1 MKRKIIKG
9 MTITMFS
16 TLIISFVAYR
26 SGYLGGLKSTYPF
39 SPNGSALNNQADT
52 IPTKDSTKRI
62 EMISSSKFLIL
73 RDHPTQISDSSKV
86 KIDSTIKIDP
96 LIYSSKS
103 GIILKPEDLKAI
115 KKDSTQIDSLKK
127 Q

>member
-1 MKRKIIKG
+1 MKSEIIKG
-9 MTITMFS
+9 ITIIMFS

-26 SGYLGGLKSTYPF
+26 SGYLGGLKSTYQV
-39 SPNGSALNNQADT
+39 SPNGSALNNQTDT
-52 IPTKDSTKRI
+52 LSITDSIKRI
-62 EMISSSKFLIL
+62 EMMSSSKVVIIL
-73 RDHPTQISDSSKV
+73 DHSFEVTDSNNV

-103 GIILKPEDLKAI
+103 GIILEPEDLKII
-115 KKDSTQIDSLKK
+115 KQDSTEIDSLKK